1 MSLSYHISINLSII
15 CENDSIKRID
25 FSNYI
30 VYDIAFEDIP
40 VSDIKSMQIKGDDT
54 ELSSIEEKVIRYDLH
69 FKARNPKLSSNHSV
83 RNF

>member
-1 MSLSYHISINLSII
+1 M
-15 CENDSIKRID
+15 D
-25 FSNYI
+25 
-30 VYDIAFEDIP
+30 DIAFEDIP

-54 ELSSIEEKVIRYDLH
+54 ELSSIEEKVIRYDLY

>member
-1 MSLSYHISINLSII
+1 M
-15 CENDSIKRID
+15 D
-25 FSNYI
+25 
-30 VYDIAFEDIP
+30 DIAFEDIP

-69 FKARNPKLSSNHSV
+69 FKAGNPKLSSNHSV

>member
-1 MSLSYHISINLSII
+1 M
-15 CENDSIKRID
+15 D
-25 FSNYI
+25 
-30 VYDIAFEDIP
+30 DIAFEDIP

-54 ELSSIEEKVIRYDLH
+54 ELSSIVEKVIRYDLH